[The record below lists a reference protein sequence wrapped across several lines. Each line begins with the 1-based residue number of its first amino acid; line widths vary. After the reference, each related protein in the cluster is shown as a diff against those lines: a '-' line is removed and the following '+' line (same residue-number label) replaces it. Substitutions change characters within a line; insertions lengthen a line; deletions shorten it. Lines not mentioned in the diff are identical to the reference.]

1 MTQATIAWSVLL
13 NRLAKAGMTITMQL
27 PDLATPASGWYVRLL
42 DDSLDWDGPYPDP
55 LAALD
60 QSVQI
65 QLSAYADT
73 LRDAGDALY
82 WETPSL
88 RIGVHV
94 TVDGVKGSWTVTL
107 LLDDGYVRVGER
119 LRGTMIDVD
128 AIRCITSEDD
138 PPRASTA

>member
-13 NRLAKAGMTITMQL
+13 DRLAQAGMTITTQL
-27 PDLATPASGWYVRLL
+27 PDNHAPSVGWWVRLL

-65 QLSAYADT
+65 LLSAYEDT

-88 RIGVHV
+88 RVGEHV
-94 TVDGVKGSWTVTL
+94 TVDGVKGSWTVTQ
-107 LLDDGYVRVGER
+107 LLDDGYVRVRER
-119 LRGTMIDVD
+119 LRGTTIDVD
-128 AIRCITSEDD
+128 AIRCITNEDD